1 MIKFVLITNSLL
13 RLGVDNRRFR
23 QQQCETFATIIQR
36 RPSAYVAKNFRSSNL
51 ASTKMPKQQNIS
63 SAQFVCG
70 SSNAAN
76 YVQRKYYT
84 PKSISQQADETPSS
98 DDEEDRKAE
107 YDFRNVNSSFPEHS
121 AMHIGVSCLSSAA
134 TIVRELGG
142 LEHMYNIYTT
152 HGAEV
157 VCLMTR
163 IESKYLVTK
172 EIALEAFLLLLR
184 RHSILRTSI
193 KTKTGS
199 RNGEQVF
206 VEYHPSHF
214 DFDVL
219 SRTDWLDVLLEQ
231 ASRPFQGSDNPLL
244 RCRMLD
250 AGPTSYKDEIQ
261 DFNMNPKPQ
270 IHLQPRGFFGY
281 QSTFVFVVHHSIMDG
296 GYCLWMFQEYM
307 NFIDAVA
314 MGNTI
319 HRVKELPVLPPV
331 ENMMTFPSEN
341 GTSCEISNHNDPLC
355 STRFSV
361 KLCHD
366 SNQDQLLK
374 DYNVKFSDEINL
386 LSDSEP
392 KNGCLSFKI
401 SIQDSKQF
409 VHRCKQHQCRP
420 KGVLATAWLF
430 ALLELVYD
438 DIRSIEIPL
447 EYMMDF
453 RRFCDFSLM
462 GQDVPHYPGT
472 AAIHVPF
479 VAQIQRQRGP
489 VLSSEFWEI
498 SKLFDSFL
506 TTNVF
511 SRDTFEWI
519 KHEAEKYKSKP
530 LQQETKGKSPYV
542 LCISNMGV
550 CDGVLHDDVNSRMR
564 LVGLHGHSTV
574 LIDDMPLFFV
584 TVFTLNGKLCGNASF
599 CESYTSS
606 ATAMKLI
613 GLFKKYIT
621 LNSKL

>member
-1 MIKFVLITNSLL
+1 
-13 RLGVDNRRFR
+13 
-23 QQQCETFATIIQR
+23 
-36 RPSAYVAKNFRSSNL
+36 
-51 ASTKMPKQQNIS
+51 MPKQLDIT
-63 SAQFVCG
+63 SAQLAFG
-70 SSNAAN
+70 SNNAAN
-76 YVQRKYYT
+76 YVQIKKYT
-84 PKSISQQADETPSS
+84 PKSISQQADGIFSS
-98 DDEEDRKAE
+98 DYEEVRKAE
-107 YDFRNVNSSFPEHS
+107 YGFRNVNSSFFDQS
-121 AMHIGVSCLSSAA
+121 AAPIGESCPSSAA
-134 TIVRELGG
+134 TVIRELGG
-142 LEHMYNIYTT
+142 IELMYNLNTT
-152 HGAEV
+152 HGAEA

-163 IESKYLVTK
+163 IESKYQVTK

-199 RNGEQVF
+199 RNGEQVL
-206 VEYHPSHF
+206 VENHPSHL
-214 DFDVL
+214 DFDVS

-231 ASRPFQGSDNPLL
+231 ASRPLQGSDNTLF

-261 DFNMNPKPQ
+261 DLN
-270 IHLQPRGFFGY
+270 IHLHPLGCFGY

-296 GYCLWMFQEYM
+296 GYFLWMFQEYM
-307 NFIDAVA
+307 HFIDAVA
-314 MGNTI
+314 MG
-319 HRVKELPVLPPV
+319 HKLYRVKELPVLPPA

-341 GTSCEISNHNDPLC
+341 GTSCEISNHNDPHC

-374 DYNVKFSDEINL
+374 DYDLKFLDEINF
-386 LSDSEP
+386 LSNSEP
-392 KNGCLSFKI
+392 RNGCLSFKL
-401 SIQDSKQF
+401 SIEDSKQF
-409 VHRCKQHQCRP
+409 VQRCKQHQCRP
-420 KGVLATAWLF
+420 KGVLVTAWLF

-438 DIRSIEIPL
+438 DIRTIEVPL

-462 GQDVPHYPGT
+462 GNEIPHYPGT
-472 AAIHVPF
+472 AAIPIPF
-479 VAQIQRQRGP
+479 VAQIQRKGGP

-519 KHEAEKYKSKP
+519 KQEAEKYKSKP
-530 LQQETKGKSPYV
+530 LQQERQGKSPYV

-550 CDGVLHDDVNSRMR
+550 CDRVLNDDVKSRMR
-564 LVGLHGHSTV
+564 MVGLHGHSTV
-574 LIDDMPLFFV
+574 LIDDMPLFLVSDFM
-584 TVFTLNGKLCGNASF
+584 LNGTLCGSASF

-606 ATAMKLI
+606 ATAMKFI

-621 LNSKL
+621 LNSRL